1 MKTSHGRISV
11 RKHQANVSAIANARK
26 RTEIASVI
34 TVVCR
39 PSLSQATSERICPAD
54 RYSTALGRTV
64 HFMMHSGAGQ
74 RGADIRGLAE
84 LY

>member
-1 MKTSHGRISV
+1 MKTSHGGISV
-11 RKHQANVSAIANARK
+11 RKHQASASAIAKARK
-26 RTEIASVI
+26 RTKIARVI
-34 TVVCR
+34 TVVYR
-39 PSLSQATSERICPAD
+39 PSLPQATSARIFPAD

-64 HFMMHSGAGQ
+64 HFMMHSAAGQ